1 MQYQHNVPMAQRN
14 GIHCVPPH
22 SGISMLQY
30 SVNFPSGENAD
41 LTSGNSFGTINATV
55 NTSRELQMGAKI
67 IF

>member
-1 MQYQHNVPMAQRN
+1 
-14 GIHCVPPH
+14 
-22 SGISMLQY
+22 MLQY

-55 NTSRELQMGAKI
+55 NTSRKLQMGAKI